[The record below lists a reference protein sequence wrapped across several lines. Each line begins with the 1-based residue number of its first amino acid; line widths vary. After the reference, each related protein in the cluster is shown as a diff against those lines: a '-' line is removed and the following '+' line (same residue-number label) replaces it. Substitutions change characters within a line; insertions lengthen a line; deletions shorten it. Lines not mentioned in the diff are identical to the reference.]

1 MSASQHFLNTL
12 GKSFDPNLAG
22 EFHQTRNRGNDTEHE
37 RTAVGKTQDTMK
49 DLLTQRVMEQA
60 MKDKMMS
67 ANMQEAINHA
77 WHAKPEEQIVEV
89 DSDDDPDD
97 CDASLAAMRAARIAE
112 MKKRAAEK
120 QEMKANGH
128 GEFEEVVE
136 TEFLKK
142 VTSSQLVV
150 CHFYHKEFERCK
162 IMDMHL
168 SKLARRCFR
177 TKFMKIN
184 AEKAPFFVEKLRIR
198 TIPTVVFF
206 QDGIAKHHMMGFT
219 EVGSSDEFKTAT
231 LARLLYMHEVVE
243 DHFDSDE
250 EFD

>member
-1 MSASQHFLNTL
+1 MSDASKHFLNTL
-12 GKSFDPNLAG
+12 GKQFDPNLAG
-22 EFHQTRNRGNDTEHE
+22 EFRQTRSTWADTEHE

-49 DLLTQRVMEQA
+49 DLMTQRVMEQVI
-60 MKDKMMS
+60 KDKTV
-67 ANMQEAINHA
+67 AAGMQEVLEHA
-77 WHAKPEEQIVEV
+77 WHMKPETGENLDE
-89 DSDDDPDD
+89 DSDPDE
-97 CDASLAAMRAARIAE
+97 DAALANMRAKRVAE
-112 MKKRAAEK
+112 MKKRSAERA
-120 QEMKANGH
+120 EMKANGH
-128 GEFEEVVE
+128 GEFEEIVE

-142 VTSSQLVV
+142 VTSSNLVV

-177 TKFMKIN
+177 TKFMKLN

-206 QDGIAKHHMMGFT
+206 QDGIAKHQMQGFT
-219 EVGSSDEFKTAT
+219 EVGGSDEFKTAT
-231 LARLLYMHEVVE
+231 LARLLYMHEAVE